1 MKKIFVL
8 SILTLTLLNIYWISY
23 FIFNKNNPINSEIL
37 AEEPIFKRG
46 IIYISNI
53 DSTGMSIENSEFKII
68 DFESGKTIQTLTTD
82 ENGFAKSNILYYG
95 TVYVIEQISAP
106 SVYEMIDS
114 SMKIELSEDIHE
126 IVFENKLLSH
136 IKNVDKKENGK
147 IEITE
152 LYLPVDI
159 VMQNPELPN
168 GCEITSLTAVLN
180 FHGYDISK
188 THMADNYL
196 DKVPFSRV
204 NGKLYGGNP
213 YEAFAGDPTH
223 SSGFFVYGP
232 PIAKAANNYF
242 QDIQG
247 NNNAIDIS
255 GSTSEEIIEYLN
267 QGLPVVIWVTLDL
280 SHPRLNYSWY
290 IKESNDKFIAPV
302 NLHAVV
308 LKGYSDGYVH
318 IMDPLKGHVTHEI
331 NRFFLSYN
339 ELGSH
344 SVLIVEN

>member
-1 MKKIFVL
+1 MKKIFVI
-8 SILTLTLLNIYWISY
+8 SILTLALLNIYLISY
-23 FIFNKNNPINSEIL
+23 FIFNKNNPMGSEIL

-53 DSTGMSIENSEFKII
+53 DNSTGLPIENSEFKII
-68 DFESGKTIQTLTTD
+68 DLDSGKTIQTLKTD
-82 ENGFAKSNILYYG
+82 KNGVARSNTLYQGNLYI
-95 TVYVIEQISAP
+95 VEQIGTP
-106 SVYEMIDS
+106 RVYEINDS
-114 SMKIELSEDIHE
+114 SMKIELTEDTHE
-126 IVFENKLLSH
+126 VVFENKLKNH
-136 IKNVDKKENGK
+136 IKNINKKEDGK

-159 VMQNPELPN
+159 VMQHPELPN

-180 FHGYDISK
+180 FHGYDVCKVYMS
-188 THMADNYL
+188 DNYL
-196 DKVPFSRV
+196 YKVPFSRV

-213 YEAFAGDPTH
+213 YEAFAGDPAH

-242 QDIQG
+242 QDVQG
-247 NNNAIDIS
+247 NNHAIDIS
-255 GSTSEEIIEYLN
+255 GSTREEILEYLN
-267 QGLPVVIWVTLDL
+267 EGLPVVIWVTLDL
-280 SHPRLNYSWY
+280 SPPRLNYSWY

-318 IMDPLKGHVTHEI
+318 IMDPLKGNVIHNI
-331 NRFFLSYN
+331 DRFFLSY
-339 ELGSH
+339 EQLGKH
-344 SVLIVEN
+344 SVLVR